1 MAVVAHTEEDV
12 KLLARLMRA
21 EAEGDGRLGMLMVGN
36 VGINRVIADCL
47 DFRGL
52 RSIRQMVFQSPGG
65 FEAVQK
71 GYFYQRAREV
81 DIGLA
86 RQVIRGWRYHPAT
99 NSLWFLDHLKA
110 NRARHNGLTNGTPAA
125 TNRTAFLHRANPTAH
140 VFINIFIEEVFLC
153 LTIQKTTS
161 IRLTRSNNRFIMR
174 RSIKNGNNR
183 MHPILTVTRT
193 HSRIILQRIRI
204 IIHKRPLQR

>member
-99 NSLWFLDHLKA
+99 NSLWF
-110 NRARHNGLTNGTPAA
+110 
-125 TNRTAFLHRANPTAH
+125 F
-140 VFINIFIEEVFLC
+140 
-153 LTIQKTTS
+153 
-161 IRLTRSNNRFIMR
+161 
-174 RSIKNGNNR
+174 
-183 MHPILTVTRT
+183 
-193 HSRIILQRIRI
+193 
-204 IIHKRPLQR
+204 RPPEGQSCPPQWFNQWNSGRYKSHCFFAPSQSDCPRVY